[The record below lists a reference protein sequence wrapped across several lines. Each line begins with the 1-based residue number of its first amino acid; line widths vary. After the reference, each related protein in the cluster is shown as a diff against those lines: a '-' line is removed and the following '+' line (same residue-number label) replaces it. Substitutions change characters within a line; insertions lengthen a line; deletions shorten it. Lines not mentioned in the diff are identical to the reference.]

1 MNIDFGEEGTMD
13 NETFVNIVV
22 NGLDTYVQ
30 FRQFLPN
37 GAVGNA
43 IFISMREFS
52 CLMYHLK
59 AIEKSFIEHENHDRA
74 ELNSCMEVVDTKD
87 VEIQTMELSTVKR
100 KQEPEQCETKKV
112 KLDLNARD
120 ELSEIYAELIAPSMR
135 LVNCLGCLLQSNNH
149 ICDKDTCF
157 NNAIK
162 DIEEKH
168 VRKLLK
174 ERKNDMTSIPKSTL
188 IKSCKWIKKTKDIIH
203 DILEKL

>member
-1 MNIDFGEEGTMD
+1 MKIDFGEVGAMD
-13 NETFVNIVV
+13 NETFVNLVV
-22 NGLDTYVQ
+22 NGLDTFVQ

-37 GAVGNA
+37 GMVGNA
-43 IFISMREFS
+43 IFVSMCEFS
-52 CLMYHLK
+52 SLMYHLK
-59 AIEKSFIEHENHDRA
+59 AIEKSFIEHENREKA
-74 ELNSCMEVVDTKD
+74 EKLLNSCMEVVDTKD
-87 VEIQTMELSTVKR
+87 IEIQTESTVKR
-100 KQEPEQCETKKV
+100 KQEPEQRETKKV

-135 LVNCLGCLLQSNNH
+135 HVNCLGCLLQSNNH

-162 DIEEKH
+162 DIEEKQ